1 MTGSGSA
8 VRLRRGTP
16 DDVHPA
22 FELSMAA
29 MGDLFARQGN
39 EFVLDPDAFW
49 LQLQPILEHVAAT
62 AAEWWVAVDESDDA
76 IVGYARSVERGGLFE
91 LTELFVRPDRQS
103 AGLGRQLIDRAF
115 PAGRGD
121 VRVLI
126 ATTDVRAIARYYAAG
141 TVARF
146 PIASMSGRPRP
157 PESGDADD
165 LEAVAATEADI
176 PELAALE
183 TAVVGYPRD
192 NDDYRWLLE
201 HRDGTVYRR
210 AGRTV
215 GFAFVSGSGSGP
227 VIALEPS
234 DQVAIL
240 RHAEAR
246 AHALGVDELSFEV
259 PMPNEIAMRQLLG
272 RGFRIEPP
280 LTLLMS
286 SVPFGQFDR
295 FIPFGPPIFL

>member
-1 MTGSGSA
+1 MTGSGSG
-8 VRLRRGTP
+8 VRLRRGTS
-16 DDVHPA
+16 DDVRPA
-22 FELSMAA
+22 FEVSMAA

-39 EFVLDPDAFW
+39 EFVLDPEAFW

-62 AAEWWVAVDESDDA
+62 AAEWWVAVDESDGA
-76 IVGYARSVERGGLFE
+76 IVGYARSVERDGLFE
-91 LTELFVRPDRQS
+91 LAELFVRPDRQS

-115 PAGRGD
+115 PAGRGE

-126 ATTDVRAIARYYAAG
+126 ATTDVRAIARYYGAG
-141 TVARF
+141 TVVRF

-157 PESGDADD
+157 SESGEADE
-165 LEAVAATEADI
+165 LEAGAATEADI

-183 TAVVGYPRD
+183 TTVVGYPRD
-192 NDDYRWLLE
+192 DDYRWLLE
-201 HRDGTVYRR
+201 HRDGTIYRR
-210 AGRTV
+210 AGRAV

-227 VIALEPS
+227 VIALEPT

-240 RHAEAR
+240 AHAEGR
-246 AHALGVDELSFEV
+246 AHALGIEELSFEV
-259 PMPNEIAMRQLLG
+259 PMPNEIAMRHLLG

-286 SVPFGQFDR
+286 SVPFGEFDR
-295 FIPFGPPIFL
+295 FIPFGPSLFL